1 MLSNSPP
8 KGEDDAKRTR
18 KILLNFSPPDLL
30 SFIWLLT
37 PARFTVMTPQS
48 ELEIQ
53 GNFLTHPF
61 AELISEIMQARVNG
75 SLRVSDKEKKCVIYL
90 KNGEIVFAVSNAR
103 AARLFDILLTRNRMT
118 KDDVTKIPNFSNDH
132 ELVAYLEDK
141 KFLTKSD
148 TAKLFSE
155 QIESILVDIL
165 AWETGEWD
173 FSSLRRIRD
182 GLAYNVEARRI
193 LFDFGRC
200 MSIDKVLGRFRSL
213 EERFHRSDAP
223 PLGINLRPDEAFVLS
238 RTGEDPLTIA
248 DLISISGLTEAK
260 AFQAIYTLWLG
271 GLLIRDDWQ
280 PALTNDAISAMRN
293 AKLELKQEA
302 KLPTVAAPEVFEQK
316 SQPAPAEPK
325 IPDVV
330 ITLEEYLTRVESAET
345 YYDLLGVDP
354 ASNIAEVKRAYF
366 SLAKEFHPDRFHAD
380 GGEMLPRIQH
390 AFTELAQAHET
401 LKNPEN
407 RELYDYRMRKEL
419 VAREKRKAEG
429 STDTGNASLQTDQ
442 AAQNFERGFT
452 LLMDDEHEAAIPFL
466 ARAAHYAPKNARYH
480 AYYGKALSADSSQRH
495 KAESEMQAAL
505 KLDPQ
510 NPTFRILLAEFFIQH
525 NLLKRAEGELNRLLA
540 IFPSNREARDLLD
553 SLQKPT
559 R

>member
-1 MLSNSPP
+1 
-8 KGEDDAKRTR
+8 
-18 KILLNFSPPDLL
+18 
-30 SFIWLLT
+30 
-37 PARFTVMTPQS
+37 MTPQS

-53 GNFLTHPF
+53 GNFFTHPF

-75 SLRVSDKEKKCVIYL
+75 SLRVSNKEKKCVIYL

-141 KFLTKSD
+141 KFLTKAD

-165 AWETGEWD
+165 TWDTGEWD

-182 GLAYNVEARRI
+182 GLAYDVETRRI

-200 MSIDKVLGRFRSL
+200 MPIDKVLGRFRSL
-213 EERFHRSDAP
+213 DERFHRSDAP

-238 RTGEDPLTIA
+238 RTGEDPLTVT
-248 DLISISGLTEAK
+248 DLISISGMAEAN
-260 AFQAIYTLWLG
+260 AFHAIYTLWLG
-271 GLLIRDDWQ
+271 GLIIRDDWQ
-280 PALTNDAISAMRN
+280 PAFTNDAISAMRS
-293 AKLELKQEA
+293 AKLELKTEA
-302 KLPTVAAPEVFEQK
+302 KTATVAAPEVFEQK
-316 SQPAPAEPK
+316 PQPAPAEPK
-325 IPDVV
+325 IPEVT
-330 ITLEEYLTRVESAET
+330 ITLEEYLERVENAET

-354 ASNIAEVKRAYF
+354 ASNIADVKRAYF
-366 SLAKEFHPDRFHAD
+366 SLAKEFHPDRYHAD
-380 GGEMLPRIQH
+380 GGDMLPRIQN

-419 VAREKRKAEG
+419 ATREKRAATGE
-429 STDTGNASLQTDQ
+429 TGNASLASEQ
-442 AAQNFERGFT
+442 AAQNFERGFSM
-452 LLMDDEHEAAIPFL
+452 LVDGEVEQSLPFL
-466 ARAAHYAPKNARYH
+466 ARAVHYAPKNARFH
-480 AYYGKALSADSSQRH
+480 AYYGKALSFDDSKRH

-510 NPTFRILLAEFFIQH
+510 NPTFRILLAEFFIQY
-525 NLLKRAEGELNRLLA
+525 NLKKRAEGELTRLLA
-540 IFPSNREARDLLD
+540 VFPSNREAQDLLD
-553 SLQKPT
+553 SLQKPA

>member
-1 MLSNSPP
+1 
-8 KGEDDAKRTR
+8 
-18 KILLNFSPPDLL
+18 
-30 SFIWLLT
+30 
-37 PARFTVMTPQS
+37 MTPQS

-53 GNFLTHPF
+53 GNFFTHPF

-75 SLRVSDKEKKCVIYL
+75 SLRVSDKDKKCVIYL

-103 AARLFDILLTRNRMT
+103 ASRLFDILLKRHRMT
-118 KDDVTKIPNFSNDH
+118 EDDVTKIPNFSNDH

-165 AWETGEWD
+165 AWDAGEWD

-182 GLAYNVEARRI
+182 GLAFDVETRRI
-193 LFDFGRC
+193 LFDFARC
-200 MSIDKVLGRFRSL
+200 MPIDKVLGRFRSL
-213 EERFHRSDAP
+213 DERFHRSDAP

-238 RTGEDPLTIA
+238 RTGEDPLTIT

-271 GLLIRDDWQ
+271 GLIIRDDWQ
-280 PALTNDAISAMRN
+280 PAFTTHAISAMRS

-302 KLPTVAAPEVFEQK
+302 KVAAAPLPEVFEQK
-316 SQPAPAEPK
+316 PQPAPAEPK
-325 IPDVV
+325 MPEVT
-330 ITLEEYLTRVESAET
+330 ITLEEYLERVENAET

-354 ASNIAEVKRAYF
+354 ASNIADVKRAYF
-366 SLAKEFHPDRFHAD
+366 SLAKEFHPDRYHAD
-380 GGEMLPRIQH
+380 GGDMLPRIQN

-419 VAREKRKAEG
+419 AAREKRAATGE
-429 STDTGNASLQTDQ
+429 TGNASLQAEQ

-452 LLMDDEHEAAIPFL
+452 LLMDNEPEQSLPFL
-466 ARAAHYAPKNARYH
+466 ARAVHYAPKNARYH
-480 AYYGKALSADSSQRH
+480 AYYGKALSADASQRH
-495 KAESEMQAAL
+495 KAEGEMQAAL
-505 KLDPQ
+505 KIDPD
-510 NPTFRILLAEFFIQH
+510 NPTFRILLAEFFVQH
-525 NLLKRAEGELNRLLA
+525 NLLKRAEGELTRLLA
-540 IFPSNREARDLLD
+540 KFPSNREAQDLLA
-553 SLQKPT
+553 SLQKPA